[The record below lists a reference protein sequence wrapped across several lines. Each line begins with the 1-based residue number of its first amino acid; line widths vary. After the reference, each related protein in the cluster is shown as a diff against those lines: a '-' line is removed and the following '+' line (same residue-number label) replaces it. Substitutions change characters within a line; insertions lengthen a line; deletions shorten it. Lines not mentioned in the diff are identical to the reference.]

1 MEETVEMKATDTEL
15 TIVNY
20 CIISCFTSSQVV
32 GEAAA
37 YVVIVDHCYIETP
50 FI

>member
-37 YVVIVDHCYIETP
+37 YVVVVNELHRKAFY
-50 FI
+50 